1 MKEKK
6 NYQGITLSIWLL
18 VLILWFAVTKI
29 ELIPAVILPAPKEVV
44 LTGIDI
50 IKHGYNNISFWSHL
64 GVSFY
69 RLISATFFA
78 ILLGIPLGLLSGYSQ
93 KVHAVIDSF
102 VQFYR
107 PIPPLAYYTLLVM
120 WMGIGQASK
129 IMLLFLAAFAPI
141 YISCIAATNKI
152 NPNYILSAQ
161 TLGANRKQIFKTIIL
176 PACLPEIFTGI
187 RTAVGVSYTT
197 LVAAEMVAA
206 TSGIGWMVIDA
217 SKYLKSNVMFFGIII
232 MGLTGILIDFGLQK
246 LERKLVFWKG
256 MD

>member
-1 MKEKK
+1 
-6 NYQGITLSIWLL
+6 
-18 VLILWFAVTKI
+18 
-29 ELIPAVILPAPKEVV
+29 
-44 LTGIDI
+44 
-50 IKHGYNNISFWSHL
+50 
-64 GVSFY
+64 
-69 RLISATFFA
+69 
-78 ILLGIPLGLLSGYSQ
+78 
-93 KVHAVIDSF
+93 
-102 VQFYR
+102 
-107 PIPPLAYYTLLVM
+107 M